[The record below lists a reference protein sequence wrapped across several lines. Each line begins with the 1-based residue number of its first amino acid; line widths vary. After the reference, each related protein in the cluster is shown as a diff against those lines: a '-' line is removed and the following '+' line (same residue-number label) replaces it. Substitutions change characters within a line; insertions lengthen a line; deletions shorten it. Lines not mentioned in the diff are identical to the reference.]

1 MKIFLIGFMGA
12 GKSTVGRLLA
22 ERLGFEYFDTDDIFR
37 QENAGATTA
46 EYIRRHGLAAFR
58 PLERKALQH
67 AAALEQDAVIA
78 TGAGVSVYAD
88 NLEVMKAAGWVVHL
102 RTPLAVIAA
111 RMTAEELAKRPVW
124 SQQSKASLQ
133 ACYEERLNR
142 YGQAHCTVD
151 GARAPEEIVS
161 ELAGRFKAIAAAT
174 RSGS

>member
-22 ERLGFEYFDTDDIFR
+22 RRLGFDYLDTDDLFK
-37 QENAGATTA
+37 QENAGVTTA
-46 EYIRRHGLAAFR
+46 EYIRLHGLTAFR

-67 AAALEQDAVIA
+67 AAMLEHDAVIA

-124 SQQSKASLQ
+124 SQQTKASLQ

-142 YGQAHCTVD
+142 YDQAHCTVD
-151 GARAPEEIVS
+151 GACAPEEIVS
-161 ELAGRFKAIAAAT
+161 ELVRKFRT
-174 RSGS
+174 WR